1 MSNYLT
7 NLLRKLP
14 PGIYRDSPAR
24 FFMLLLVAATLTLE
38 WWTWF
43 RRYPLIAQKQQEVQQ
58 VLQLEGE
65 VQRLAG
71 AWSEDAAAQVEAKL
85 QQAREHLFTG
95 DTGTTACL
103 DQLQQPARVPTLA
116 INVKLQGGLPH
127 PQSSDTL
134 TIVPTFW
141 EVTAP
146 TVGQVGGGKP
156 ANGTSSASMQEGLL
170 KLLQELTTNQPKR
183 MDLVELS
190 VVGDGNNMTQA
201 RVGFRLWFLNEKE
214 GEADEEGTVK
224 HSLP

>member
-1 MSNYLT
+1 MSDFLKR
-7 NLLRKLP
+7 LLRKLP

-24 FFMLLLVAATLTLE
+24 FFMVLVVAGTLTLQ

-71 AWSEDAAAQVEAKL
+71 AWSEDAAAQTEAKL
-85 QQAREHLFTG
+85 KQAREQLFTG
-95 DTGTTACL
+95 NTGTTACL
-103 DQLQQPARVPTLA
+103 DQLQQPTHAPTLA
-116 INVKLQGGLPH
+116 IKVQLQEGLPH

-141 EVTAP
+141 EVTLP
-146 TVGQVGGGKP
+146 TDKPTGKP
-156 ANGTSSASMQEGLL
+156 AVGTPTVSMQGGLL

-190 VVGDGNNMTQA
+190 VSGDGSNMTRA
-201 RVGFRLWFLNEKE
+201 RVGFRLWFLKEK
-214 GEADEEGTVK
+214 GEKAVEEGSVK
-224 HSLP
+224 QSLP